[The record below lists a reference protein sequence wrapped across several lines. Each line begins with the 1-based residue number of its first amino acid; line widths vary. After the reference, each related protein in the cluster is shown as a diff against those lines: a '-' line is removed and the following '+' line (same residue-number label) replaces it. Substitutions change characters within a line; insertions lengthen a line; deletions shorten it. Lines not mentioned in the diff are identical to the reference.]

1 VQRPLESW
9 LPGLAHMRG
18 YERPW
23 FRADILASITVLA
36 VLLPAGMAYG
46 ELAGAPPVTGLYAAI
61 GAMVLYAFVSS
72 TRIVIVGPDAGIA
85 IIVASALAPFAV
97 GQDVARY
104 MALAGLLA
112 LLVGVILIA
121 GGFAKVG
128 FIADF
133 VSEPVLSGYIIGAA
147 GIMVASQLGKLFGIS
162 LENDD
167 FFPKIWEL
175 LTKLDQTHRLT
186 FLIGLLLIATL
197 LVLRR
202 LFPKAPGPFIV
213 LVISTAASA
222 IFKLDQHGVATLGA
236 IPAGLPA
243 LTIPSISPGD
253 IRDLFPASL
262 GIALLA
268 FTEGALTARV
278 FAEKRGED
286 FDADQELLAFG
297 AANIG
302 AGLTQGFPVGVS
314 QSRTVVND
322 ASGGKSQVVSLI
334 AAAALGLF
342 LLSFTRLLEPLPS
355 VALGAIVV
363 VAALGLIKLEP
374 LRELARVDRV
384 ELAISLVALLGVL
397 ALGILEGILVAV
409 ALSLL
414 LLLARITNP
423 HDALLV
429 RDEGG
434 DGFHE
439 TEGGALVQAAPGL
452 FVYRFDA
459 PLFFAN
465 APRFQDRVRGLVEKS
480 ASPLRC
486 IVIDVEPAGIVDT
499 TAAAMLVA
507 LRAELQGHGIALAL
521 ARVSSELHERLH
533 RTGATKAIGEQN
545 LFSSLHEAVEAYEDS
560 HA

>member
-1 VQRPLESW
+1 MRRYERSW
-9 LPGLAHMRG
+9 L
-18 YERPW
+18 
-23 FRADILASITVLA
+23 RADILASITVLA

-85 IIVASALAPFAV
+85 IIVASALAPLAV
-97 GQDVARY
+97 GQDVTRY
-104 MALAGLLA
+104 MALAGILA
-112 LLVGVILIA
+112 LLVAVVLIV
-121 GGFAKVG
+121 GGLAKVG

-186 FLIGLLLIATL
+186 FLIGLLLIAVL

-202 LFPKAPGPFIV
+202 LFPRAPGAFIV
-213 LVISTAASA
+213 LVISTGASA

-243 LTIPSISPGD
+243 LTIPSVTAGD
-253 IRDLFPASL
+253 IRALFPASL

-278 FAEKRGED
+278 FAEKRREV

-297 AANIG
+297 AANLG
-302 AGLTQGFPVGVS
+302 AALTQGFPVGVS

-334 AAAALGLF
+334 AAAVLGLF
-342 LLSFTRLLEPLPS
+342 LLFFTRLLEPLPS

-363 VAALGLIKLEP
+363 VAALGLIKLQP
-374 LRELARVDRV
+374 LRELARVDRA

-414 LLLARITNP
+414 SLLARITNP

-429 RDEGG
+429 RDKGG
-434 DGFHE
+434 EGFHE
-439 TEGGALVQAAPGL
+439 VEGGSMEQAAPGL
-452 FVYRFDA
+452 IVYRFDA

-465 APRFQDRVRGLVEKS
+465 APRFQERVKGLIQRADPPYK
-480 ASPLRC
+480 C

-507 LRAELQGHGIALAL
+507 LRSDMQGLGIALVL
-521 ARVSSELHERLH
+521 ARVSTEVHERLR
-533 RTGATKAIGEQN
+533 RTGAAAAIGEQN
-545 LFSSLHEAVEAYEDS
+545 LFSSLHEAVEAFEDR
-560 HA
+560 HAGLG

>member
-1 VQRPLESW
+1 LAHIRNYRRSW
-9 LPGLAHMRG
+9 L
-18 YERPW
+18 
-23 FRADILASITVLA
+23 RADILASITVLA

-61 GAMVLYAFVSS
+61 GAMVLYAFVTS

-104 MALAGLLA
+104 MALAGVLA
-112 LLVGVILIA
+112 LLVAFVLIL
-121 GGFAKVG
+121 GGLVKVG

-162 LENDD
+162 LESDD

-186 FLIGLLLIATL
+186 FVIGLLLIAAL
-197 LVLRR
+197 LALRR
-202 LFPKAPGPFIV
+202 FFPRAPGAFVV

-222 IFKLDQHGVATLGA
+222 VFKLDQHGVATLGA
-236 IPAGLPA
+236 IPTGLPA
-243 LTIPSISPGD
+243 ITIPAITPGD
-253 IRDLFPASL
+253 IRALFPASL
-262 GIALLA
+262 GVALLA
-268 FTEGALTARV
+268 FTEGVLTARV
-278 FAEKRGED
+278 FAEKRGEV

-297 AANIG
+297 AANLG
-302 AGLTQGFPVGVS
+302 AALTQGFPVGVS

-334 AAAALGLF
+334 AAAVLGLF
-342 LLSFTRLLEPLPS
+342 LLFFTRLLEPLPS
-355 VALGAIVV
+355 VTLGAIVV
-363 VAALGLIKLEP
+363 VAALGLIQLQP

-384 ELAISLVALLGVL
+384 ELAVSLVALFGVL

-414 LLLARITNP
+414 LLLARITSA

-439 TEGGALVQAAPGL
+439 VEGGTTVQAAPGL
-452 FVYRFDA
+452 IVYRFDA

-465 APRFQDRVRGLVEKS
+465 APRFQERVKRRVEE
-480 ASPLRC
+480 AVPPLKC
-486 IVIDVEPAGIVDT
+486 IVVDVEPAGIVDT

-507 LRAELQGHGIALAL
+507 LGSDLDRRGIALVL
-521 ARVSSELHERLH
+521 GRVSTELHERLR
-533 RTGATKAIGEQN
+533 RTGAAGAIGEQN
-545 LFSSLHEAVEAYEDS
+545 LFSSMHEAVEAYES
-560 HA
+560 RSAGLE

>member
-1 VQRPLESW
+1 VQRSFENW
-9 LPGLAHMRG
+9 LPGLTHMRR
-18 YERPW
+18 YERSW
-23 FRADILASITVLA
+23 LRADVLASITVLA

-61 GAMVLYAFVSS
+61 GAMVLYAFVTS

-104 MALAGLLA
+104 MALAGVLA
-112 LLVGVILIA
+112 LLVGVVLIA
-121 GGFAKVG
+121 GGFAKIG

-147 GIMVASQLGKLFGIS
+147 GIMIASQVGKLFGIS

-175 LTKLDQTHRLT
+175 ITKLDQTHRLT
-186 FLIGLLLIATL
+186 FLIGLLLIAIL

-202 LFPKAPGPFIV
+202 IAPKAPGAFIV

-243 LTIPSISPGD
+243 LTIPSISAGD
-253 IRDLFPASL
+253 IRALFPASL
-262 GIALLA
+262 GVALLA
-268 FTEGALTARV
+268 FSEGALTARV
-278 FAEKRGED
+278 FAEKRGEA

-297 AANIG
+297 AANLG
-302 AGLTQGFPVGVS
+302 AALTQGFPVGVS
-314 QSRTVVND
+314 QTRTLVND

-334 AAAALGLF
+334 AAVVLGLF
-342 LLSFTRLLEPLPS
+342 LLFFTRLLEPLPS

-363 VAALGLIKLEP
+363 VAALGLIKLQP
-374 LRELARVDRV
+374 LRELAHVDRV

-397 ALGILEGILVAV
+397 VFGILEGILVAV

-439 TEGGALVQAAPGL
+439 VEGGDLVQAAPGL
-452 FVYRFDA
+452 IVYRFDA

-465 APRFQDRVRGLVEKS
+465 APRFQERVKGLAER
-480 ASPLRC
+480 ADAAIRC
-486 IVIDVEPAGIVDT
+486 VVVDVEPAGILDT

-507 LRAELQGHGIALAL
+507 LRAELLRRGIALTL
-521 ARVSSELHERLH
+521 ARVSSELNERLR
-533 RTGATKAIGEQN
+533 RTGATEAFGEQN
-545 LFSSLHEAVEAYEDS
+545 LFSSLHEAVEAYEDGQP
-560 HA
+560 

>member
-1 VQRPLESW
+1 VQRSFETW
-9 LPGLAHMRG
+9 LPGLTHMRR
-18 YERPW
+18 YERSW
-23 FRADILASITVLA
+23 LRADVLASITVLA

-61 GAMVLYAFVSS
+61 GAMVLYAFVTS

-85 IIVASALAPFAV
+85 IIVASALAPFAA

-104 MALAGLLA
+104 MALAGVLA
-112 LLVGVILIA
+112 LLVGIVLIA
-121 GGFAKVG
+121 GGFAKIG

-147 GIMVASQLGKLFGIS
+147 GIMIASQVGKLFGIS

-175 LTKLDQTHRLT
+175 ITKLDQTHRLT
-186 FLIGLLLIATL
+186 FLIGLLLIAIL

-202 LFPKAPGPFIV
+202 IAPKAPGAFIV

-243 LTIPSISPGD
+243 LTIPSISAGD
-253 IRDLFPASL
+253 IRALFPASL
-262 GIALLA
+262 GVALLA
-268 FTEGALTARV
+268 FSEGALTARV
-278 FAEKRGED
+278 FAEKRGEA

-297 AANIG
+297 AANLG
-302 AGLTQGFPVGVS
+302 AALTQGFPVGVS
-314 QSRTVVND
+314 QTRTLVND

-334 AAAALGLF
+334 AAVVLGLF
-342 LLSFTRLLEPLPS
+342 LLFFTRLLEPLPS

-363 VAALGLIKLEP
+363 VAALGLIKLQP
-374 LRELARVDRV
+374 LRELAHVDRV
-384 ELAISLVALLGVL
+384 ELAISIVALLGVL
-397 ALGILEGILVAV
+397 VFGILEGILVAV

-429 RDEGG
+429 RVEGG
-434 DGFHE
+434 D
-439 TEGGALVQAAPGL
+439 LVQAAPGL
-452 FVYRFDA
+452 IVYRFDA

-465 APRFQDRVRGLVEKS
+465 APRFQERVKGLAER
-480 ASPLRC
+480 ADAAIRC
-486 IVIDVEPAGIVDT
+486 VVVDVEPAGILDT
-499 TAAAMLVA
+499 TAAAMLIA
-507 LRAELQGHGIALAL
+507 LRAELLRHGIALTL
-521 ARVSSELHERLH
+521 ARVSSELNERLR
-533 RTGATKAIGEQN
+533 RTGATEAFGEQN
-545 LFSSLHEAVEAYEDS
+545 LFSSLHEAVEAYEDG
-560 HA
+560 HP